1 MDKIRG
7 FEKISLDQFQKDFK
21 KYDFDNIDNE
31 YSSIIFPKRA
41 TLKSAGYDIYTLFDI
56 ELEPTEE
63 IIVPTGIKAYML
75 DDEWLSI
82 RVRSGHGFKFNIR
95 IKNQVGVVDSD
106 YYNNTKNEG
115 HIFIALKNE
124 GEDKFS
130 LKKGEAVAQAIFHK
144 YLLADD
150 DNVVNQVRKGG
161 FGSTSMK
168 GEDI

>member
-1 MDKIRG
+1 MERIRG
-7 FEKISLDQFQKDFK
+7 FEKISFKQFQKDFEK
-21 KYDFDNIDNE
+21 FNLEDTDNE
-31 YSSIIFPKRA
+31 YSSIVLPKRA

-56 ELEPTEE
+56 KLNPTEE
-63 IIVPTGIKAYML
+63 IIVPTAIKSYML

-106 YYNNTKNEG
+106 YYNNKKNEG

-124 GEDKFS
+124 GEDEFV

-144 YLLADD
+144 YLLADAD
-150 DNVVNQVRKGG
+150 YVVNELREGG

-168 GEDI
+168 GDKI